1 MPRTQDIEKYRQVL
15 NLSWTSVSCDGRCGT
30 TSILKRNFLVDS
42 RKGCPTDCHNMKCS
56 WFDIR
61 QSHHVAQ
68 RVMVYEPNDSMCR
81 YGWVCVYSVGTDVER
96 YNFVYCVY
104 IYYIY
109 IDYFV
114 VTCSKHTNLKRHTKW
129 LQRNSLA
136 AFFCTSNYELIRWLS
151 QPLTQFLSEWRRLP
165 WDTTSCESCQYESS
179 PTNKKSGKYLNSQIP
194 FADQTWQW
202 KIPYK
207 PV

>member
-1 MPRTQDIEKYRQVL
+1 MVHSGSASAAHSTCWRSLGLLDFFYRAFIMELQRKSGELRNMPRTQDIEKYRQVL

-104 IYYIY
+104 IYILYI
-109 IDYFV
+109 
-114 VTCSKHTNLKRHTKW
+114 H
-129 LQRNSLA
+129 
-136 AFFCTSNYELIRWLS
+136 
-151 QPLTQFLSEWRRLP
+151 RLL
-165 WDTTSCESCQYESS
+165 CCYM
-179 PTNKKSGKYLNSQIP
+179 
-194 FADQTWQW
+194 
-202 KIPYK
+202 
-207 PV
+207 